1 MPPSS
6 TITPASERQSLAPTG
21 RLRVGVIP
29 GSPLSLVE
37 GRDGGERCGLGHDLG
52 AAFAGRLGIDV
63 DYVIFERI
71 ADVILAM
78 KSGEVD
84 FTVSNATAARAE
96 HVDFSQTLISLE
108 LGYLVPAQS
117 TLAGADEIDRQGM
130 RIGVARGSTSER
142 TLPSRFANATVVPAA
157 SFPIAIEL
165 LRNGDLGA
173 YATNKPTLYEMS
185 DAMPGSRV
193 LDGNWGLEHIALA
206 IPKGRIAALDTL
218 KRFVA
223 DVQANGQLREL
234 QERAG
239 LRGVVAAG

>member
-1 MPPSS
+1 MPHSFD
-6 TITPASERQSLAPTG
+6 IADHDRQLLAPTG

-29 GSPLSLVE
+29 GSPLSMVAA
-37 GRDGGERCGLGHDLG
+37 RDGGKKCGLGHDLG
-52 AAFAGRLGIDV
+52 AAFAARLGVEV
-63 DYVIFERI
+63 DYITFERI
-71 ADVILAM
+71 ADVIMMM
-78 KSGEVD
+78 KAGEVD

-117 TLAGADEIDRQGM
+117 TLAGAEEIDRAGM
-130 RIGVARGSTSER
+130 QIGVAKGSTSER
-142 TLPSRFANATVVPAA
+142 TLPSRFAMATVVPAA
-157 SFPIAIEL
+157 NYRSAIEM
-165 LRNGDLGA
+165 LRKGELDA

-193 LDGNWGLEHIALA
+193 LDENWGLEHIALA
-206 IPKGRIAALDTL
+206 IPKGRHAALETL

-223 DVQANGQLREL
+223 ELQANGELREL

-239 LRGVVAAG
+239 LRGVVAASS

>member
-6 TITPASERQSLAPTG
+6 AISASDTQLLAPTG

-37 GRDGGERCGLGHDLG
+37 ARDGGTCGLGHDLG
-52 AAFAGRLGIDV
+52 AAFARRLAVDV
-63 DYVIFERI
+63 EYVSFERI
-71 ADVILAM
+71 ADVIMAM

-84 FTVSNATAARAE
+84 FTVSNATAARGE

-117 TLAGADEIDRQGM
+117 TLAGAEEIDRPGM
-130 RIGVARGSTSER
+130 RIGVAKGSTSER
-142 TLPSRFANATVVPAA
+142 TLPSRFALAVVVPMARY
-157 SFPIAIEL
+157 PIAINA
-165 LRNGDLGA
+165 LRNSELDA

-185 DAMPGSRV
+185 DSMPGSRV

-206 IPKGRIAALDTL
+206 IPKGREAGLETL
-218 KRFVA
+218 KRFVG
-223 DVQANGQLREL
+223 DVQANGVLREL
-234 QERAG
+234 QERAD

>member
-1 MPPSS
+1 MPPLPSATS
-6 TITPASERQSLAPTG
+6 ASERQVLAPTG

-37 GRDGGERCGLGHDLG
+37 SRDGGSCGLGHDLG
-52 AAFAGRLGIDV
+52 AAFAARLGVDV
-63 DYVIFERI
+63 DYVTFERI
-71 ADVILAM
+71 ADVIIVM

-108 LGYLVPAQS
+108 LGYLVPAHS
-117 TLAGADEIDRQGM
+117 RLADAGEIDRPGM
-130 RIGVARGSTSER
+130 RIGVAKGSTSER
-142 TLPSRFANATVVPAA
+142 TLPARFARAVVVPTA
-157 SFPIAIEL
+157 SYPIAIDA
-165 LRNGDLGA
+165 LRGGGIDA

-206 IPKGRIAALDTL
+206 IPRGREAGLETLKGFIAEVQAKGR
-218 KRFVA
+218 
-223 DVQANGQLREL
+223 LREL